1 MDTSSEKTNN
11 DIATQPTAQEKQ
23 VPHIAAPAEQAPDE
37 QMGWEVASR
46 RQRGREAVEAASP
59 NSQPARKDMRTQQ
72 HEGPLTASAASDK
85 QKQTTPPP
93 RKRGRAASSNAT
105 LGAETS
111 ANIYEKEW
119 KGARSGNGGRR
130 PPPKEGAIYS
140 IDSANSI
147 SVDTKSEQRCG
158 SGKSEPR
165 QAAGGASRGCGRPH
179 LRSREGTPRQKRCSG
194 RSPPGSTGSSSTGDT
209 HGGT

>member
-1 MDTSSEKTNN
+1 MNRWAGRWPRAANAAAKRSKRHH
-11 DIATQPTAQEKQ
+11 PTA
-23 VPHIAAPAEQAPDE
+23 
-37 QMGWEVASR
+37 
-46 RQRGREAVEAASP
+46 SP
-59 NSQPARKDMRTQQ
+59 PARTCAPSDMRGHLQ
-72 HEGPLTASAASDK
+72 HRQHLTSKSR
-85 QKQTTPPP
+85 QPPPP

-140 IDSANSI
+140 IDSAKSI

-165 QAAGGASRGCGRPH
+165 QAAGGASRRCGRPH
-179 LRSREGTPRQKRCSG
+179 LRSHEGTPRQKRRSG
-194 RSPPGSTGSSSTGDT
+194 RSPPGSTGGSSTGDT

>member
-1 MDTSSEKTNN
+1 MESQMDTSSEKTNN

-72 HEGPLTASAASDK
+72 QEGPLTASAASDK

-93 RKRGRAASSNAT
+93 AEARPGSQQQRNARDRNLSKHLRKRM
-105 LGAETS
+105 E
-111 ANIYEKEW
+111 
-119 KGARSGNGGRR
+119 RSPQRERGQA
-130 PPPKEGAIYS
+130 PPPQGRCHLQHRLSQQY
-140 IDSANSI
+140 
-147 SVDTKSEQRCG
+147 QRG
-158 SGKSEPR
+158 HE
-165 QAAGGASRGCGRPH
+165 
-179 LRSREGTPRQKRCSG
+179 KRTAMWKWKK
-194 RSPPGSTGSSSTGDT
+194 RT
-209 HGGT
+209 